1 MKKLVILRVSYG
13 ASIPRHAHVGGRVS
27 LCTFLQQTLADFDD
41 KDLFVLL

>member
-1 MKKLVILRVSYG
+1 MVHLSQDIHMLG
-13 ASIPRHAHVGGRVS
+13 GGGRVS